1 MADSLLD
8 LERSLSQPKPRQR
21 VQMLRLLKIGHAE
34 TLPEV
39 ATLVGLS
46 ANHAATLWR
55 CYRDKGLSGLLETH
69 YQGRIPR
76 LNAEQVAALEQE
88 SAKGFRL
95 LHASQQWIEEQFS
108 HSYSLPG
115 VWQLFRR
122 MGVKK
127 TGRHIFCKR
136 TGRIQNLYSV
146 KSLFMDSP
154 AARQTKV
161 KYRKRH

>member
-1 MADSLLD
+1 MRRTDYVTAIAEDADSLYD
-8 LERSLSQPKPRQR
+8 IERSLSKAKPRQR
-21 VQMLRLLKIGHAE
+21 VQMLRLLKTGQAE

-39 ATLVGLS
+39 AILVGLS
-46 ANHAATLWR
+46 PNHAATLWR
-55 CYRDKGLSGLLETH
+55 RYRDAGLSSLLETQ

-76 LNAEQVAALEQE
+76 LNAEQTEVLAQE
-88 SAKGFRL
+88 SAKGFGS

-127 TGRHIFCKR
+127 NGT
-136 TGRIQNLYSV
+136 TEAL
-146 KSLFMDSP
+146 
-154 AARQTKV
+154 
-161 KYRKRH
+161 